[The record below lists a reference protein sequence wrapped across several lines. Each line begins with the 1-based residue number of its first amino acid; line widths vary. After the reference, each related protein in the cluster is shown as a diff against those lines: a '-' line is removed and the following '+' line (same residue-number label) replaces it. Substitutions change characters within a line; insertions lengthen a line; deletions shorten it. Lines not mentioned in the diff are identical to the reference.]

1 MDLLLFSYS
10 YLSVGVVSVRQGGG
24 GCLLERSLQY
34 TLEAWECVNK
44 TRDVLR
50 LGVYII

>member
-24 GCLLERSLQY
+24 VFVRGEPLIH
-34 TLEAWECVNK
+34 T
-44 TRDVLR
+44 
-50 LGVYII
+50 